1 MTRER
6 RLQLRDGARSNF
18 FHGFDGYMTHAFPAD
33 ELNPIACAPRGR
45 NLRDPND
52 LGVNDVC
59 GGFALTLIDSLP
71 TLALMNRTRFEE
83 GVRRVLDS
91 LGEEGFDLDVRVQVF
106 EVTIRVLG
114 GLLSAHQEAQ
124 NQHLDWYNN
133 ELVHL
138 AHDLGTR
145 LLPAFE
151 TPTGIP
157 WPRINLRNGLA
168 LHVTEK
174 ESSTNNAA
182 GAGSLILEFTLLS
195 RLTGDERFEFVA
207 RRAFFAI
214 WDRRIRTRR
223 GSELGVVGN
232 EIDAWTGEWG
242 SYITGLGAGVDSLYE
257 YAVKAHILTGDEAYI
272 RVWDE
277 SYAALR
283 LYSADS
289 GGWVWKNFHV
299 VHGWVATF
307 WIDSLAA
314 YFPGLLTLV
323 GEVKAAEKMW
333 LVYWGLWRRYAAIPE
348 RWDWR
353 RREVEVQ
360 VEHYPLRPEFVES
373 TYHLWRATGDEYYL
387 SVGEVIVMDLERRC
401 RTRCGWA
408 GLQRVE
414 DIIKGGQGK
423 EANWQDRMESFALS
437 ETWKYLFLMFDEE
450 NPLHMGDAPWVFTTE
465 GHHIYVPSHLRKLNP
480 SMSSARAPATNVTM
494 KRVCEKPAREKF
506 WSGVASRTDLHF
518 PAMLTGAD
526 LFVSHVRGVM
536 FPPTPEGVCS
546 TAIPYAEQYEVLFGK
561 KSFEEVTSD
570 RAGFADMAV
579 KVVKEMGRVIVRD
592 LEGIVMRFATTS
604 KGDGVVVVRV
614 NDIVIEEGERVVI
627 EDLGQAIEFMPVDYF
642 RGEFVPGTVLRIGAT
657 WKIEDS
663 LEGQEGSYI
672 ITERAYRVPWSSDP
686 TQTKWP
692 VMYRAPPTNL
702 AACRALKSVRPI
714 PGWDRGAAIVVRM
727 SGGCSLVAKAVHA
740 GKAGYSLL
748 VVTQGHE
755 ETDGKLL
762 LAEEGEVK
770 RAERQLAESG
780 KKLPAVVVISN
791 ALDTMLDAD
800 ESTGGWQFKQENTAE
815 IMQEPGAKIEGRLM
829 AHGGRDRSV
838 PVNVEGEPRLR
849 GAVWFRGLK
858 VENLVLNT
866 GYEI

>member
-1 MTRER
+1 MRLRDCKENGNVAFFLLALIAFVCFNCDVVRGMTRER
-6 RLQLRDGARSNF
+6 RLQLRDEARSDF

-33 ELNPIACAPRGR
+33 ELNPITCSPRGR

-59 GGFALTLIDSLP
+59 GGFSLTLIDSLP

-83 GVRRVLDS
+83 GVRGVLDS

-124 NQHLDWYNN
+124 GLDWYNN
-133 ELVHL
+133 ELLHL

-168 LHVTEK
+168 LHPSEK
-174 ESSTNNAA
+174 ERSTNNAA

-195 RLTGDERFEFVA
+195 RLTGDERFESVA
-207 RRAFFAI
+207 RRAFFAV

-223 GSELGVVGN
+223 GSGLGVVGN

-242 SYITGLGAGVDSLYE
+242 SYITGLGAGVDSFYE
-257 YAVKAHILTGDEAYI
+257 YAVKAHILTGDEAYL

-333 LVYWGLWRRYAAIPE
+333 LVYWGLLRRYAAIPE

-360 VEHYPLRPEFVES
+360 VGHYPLRPEFVES

-387 SVGEVIVMDLERRC
+387 SVGEVIMRDLERRC
-401 RTRCGWA
+401 KTRCGWA

-414 DIIKGGQGK
+414 DNIAGGKGR

-437 ETWKYLFLMFDEE
+437 ETWKYLFLMFDEK
-450 NPLHMGDAPWVFTTE
+450 NPLHKGDAPDITST
-465 GHHIYVPSHLRKLNP
+465 
-480 SMSSARAPATNVTM
+480 
-494 KRVCEKPAREKF
+494 
-506 WSGVASRTDLHF
+506 F
-518 PAMLTGAD
+518 PLTFD
-526 LFVSHVRGVM
+526 
-536 FPPTPEGVCS
+536 
-546 TAIPYAEQYEVLFGK
+546 K
-561 KSFEEVTSD
+561 
-570 RAGFADMAV
+570 
-579 KVVKEMGRVIVRD
+579 
-592 LEGIVMRFATTS
+592 
-604 KGDGVVVVRV
+604 
-614 NDIVIEEGERVVI
+614 
-627 EDLGQAIEFMPVDYF
+627 
-642 RGEFVPGTVLRIGAT
+642 
-657 WKIEDS
+657 
-663 LEGQEGSYI
+663 
-672 ITERAYRVPWSSDP
+672 
-686 TQTKWP
+686 
-692 VMYRAPPTNL
+692 
-702 AACRALKSVRPI
+702 
-714 PGWDRGAAIVVRM
+714 
-727 SGGCSLVAKAVHA
+727 
-740 GKAGYSLL
+740 
-748 VVTQGHE
+748 
-755 ETDGKLL
+755 
-762 LAEEGEVK
+762 
-770 RAERQLAESG
+770 
-780 KKLPAVVVISN
+780 
-791 ALDTMLDAD
+791 
-800 ESTGGWQFKQENTAE
+800 
-815 IMQEPGAKIEGRLM
+815 
-829 AHGGRDRSV
+829 
-838 PVNVEGEPRLR
+838 
-849 GAVWFRGLK
+849 
-858 VENLVLNT
+858 
-866 GYEI
+866 